1 MKTRVLPID
10 PSHPDPAVIAEAARV
25 LRAGGLVAF
34 PTETVYGLGANA
46 LDPQAV
52 QRIFIAKDRPATDP
66 LIVHIAERA
75 DLASVAVNLPLI
87 AEELVQ
93 QHFPGALTLILK
105 RHPRIAANVSAGLDT
120 VAVRMPSHPVAHTLI
135 AAAGVPVAAPSANR
149 FSRPSATTAA
159 HVLQDLDGRVDLI
172 LDGGAALIG
181 VESTILDLTVE
192 PPAVLRPGGVSLET
206 IMQIVPTVTIRSRF
220 LEVDSAASAPG
231 QMLKHYSPR
240 AELRLYI
247 GSPQGMIAQM
257 AEDARALL
265 AAGKRVGVLA
275 ADEDAL
281 ELPDAAI
288 LRLGSASDL
297 DQIAVN
303 LFRGMRD
310 LDARHVDVI
319 LARDFGEHGLGLAI
333 RDRLTRA
340 AEGRVIQVE

>member
-1 MKTRVLPID
+1 MKTRILAID
-10 PSHPDPAVIAEAARV
+10 PSHPDPAVIAEAAHV
-25 LRAGGLVAF
+25 LRSGGLVAF

-46 LDPQAV
+46 LDPQGV
-52 QRIFIAKDRPATDP
+52 ERIFIAKDRPATDP

-75 DLASVAVNLPLI
+75 DLASVAVDLPPI
-87 AEELVQ
+87 ADELVRR
-93 QHFPGALTLILK
+93 HFPGALTLILK

-120 VAVRMPSHPVAHTLI
+120 VAVRMPSHPIAHALI

-181 VESTILDLTVE
+181 VESTILDLTAE
-192 PPAVLRPGGVSLET
+192 PPAVLRPGGMSLEALK
-206 IMQIVPTVTIRSRF
+206 QIIPSVVVRSRF
-220 LEVDSAASAPG
+220 VDVYSAASAPG
-231 QMLKHYSPR
+231 QMLKHYSPH
-240 AELRLYI
+240 AELRFYI
-247 GSPQGMIAQM
+247 GSPQDMIAQI
-257 AEDARALL
+257 AEDARALT

-275 ADEDAL
+275 ANEDAL

-297 DQIAVN
+297 EQIAVG
-303 LFRGMRD
+303 LFSGMRD
-310 LDARHVDVI
+310 LDAQHVDVI
-319 LARDFGEHGLGLAI
+319 LARDFGENGLGLAI

-340 AEGRVIQVE
+340 AEGRVIQVG